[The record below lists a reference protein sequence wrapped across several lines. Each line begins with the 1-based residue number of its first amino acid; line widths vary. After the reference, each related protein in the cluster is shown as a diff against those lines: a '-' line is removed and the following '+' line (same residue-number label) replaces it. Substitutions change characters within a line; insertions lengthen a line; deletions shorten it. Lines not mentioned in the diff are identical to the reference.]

1 MHVDAFDDS
10 DMESLSYISREDL
23 KVLVDPILAKTNDL
37 FEKTRIGMHHL
48 KGKNIVDIYLRTD
61 KTKTIAEI
69 EITLGEVK
77 AELLRSSHID
87 GVNLYLDIDGEAE

>member
-1 MHVDAFDDS
+1 
-10 DMESLSYISREDL
+10 
-23 KVLVDPILAKTNDL
+23 
-37 FEKTRIGMHHL
+37 MHHL